1 MHENFYPMLFWQITK
16 NDTFIYVT
24 SLETVLQI
32 YNNQN
37 WSIGRFVDGES
48 YFDSVADALE
58 SAEEEIFLTG
68 WW

>member
-1 MHENFYPMLFWQITK
+1 MVPLFK
-16 NDTFIYVT
+16 VT
-24 SLETVLQI
+24 SLETVLQVD
-32 YNNQN
+32 NNQN
-37 WSIGRFVDGES
+37 WFIGRFVDGES